1 MGRRLSSRRREYI
14 RRDRRASCGPRG
26 IGGIRDPVDVR
37 PGACGKR
44 RNATYV
50 LGGGV
55 ALEIW
60 LNGLV
65 LLVEVGEIGNKI
77 LDDVGVRQRVDAGFA
92 LGIGG
97 DTAWMD

>member
-1 MGRRLSSRRREYI
+1 ML
-14 RRDRRASCGPRG
+14 DHA
-26 IGGIRDPVDVR
+26 VN
-37 PGACGKR
+37 GKCEDSGS
-44 RNATYV
+44 THV

-65 LLVEVGEIGNKI
+65 LLVEVGKIGDKI
-77 LDDVGVRQRVDAGFA
+77 LDDVGVRQRVDARFA

-97 DTAWMD
+97 DTACIG